1 MVLVDHYVY
10 HVWKTCGWT
19 GLDDNGSA
27 IKSSPSYRLLT
38 LKMFQETPL
47 KRFFTISAHG
57 LYGTWA
63 LGNNCVFTACL
74 APTPQVWRER
84 IGYQDL
90 TNADRVL
97 NQNKG
102 NFRPID
108 TNYTVRIYQKIRKTT
123 SVWTIQELKVHFI
136 SRFFSVFPPQDGL
149 PLVQWSLFKGL
160 WLSPNGHLS
169 YIYQT

>member
-1 MVLVDHYVY
+1 MDLVDHYVN
-10 HVWKTCGWT
+10 HIWKTCGWT
-19 GLDDNGSA
+19 VLDDNGSA
-27 IKSSPSYRLLT
+27 IKSSPFYRLVT

-47 KRFFTISAHG
+47 KRFLTTSAHG
-57 LYGTWA
+57 LYETWA

-102 NFRPID
+102 NFQPID
-108 TNYTVRIYQKIRKTT
+108 KNYTERIYQKRTKDCF
-123 SVWTIQELKVHFI
+123 SVNN
-136 SRFFSVFPPQDGL
+136 SRIKSPFLLAFFFSL
-149 PLVQWSLFKGL
+149 RLAHQWRTASSSVVAFERALIFL
-160 WLSPNGHLS
+160 
-169 YIYQT
+169 

>member
-47 KRFFTISAHG
+47 KRFFTTSAHG
-57 LYGTWA
+57 LYETWA
-63 LGNNCVFTACL
+63 FGNNCVFTSYL

-136 SRFFSVFPPQDGL
+136 SRFFSVFPHQDGL

-169 YIYQT
+169 YINQT

>member
-1 MVLVDHYVY
+1 MDLVDHYVN
-10 HVWKTCGWT
+10 HIWKTCGWT
-19 GLDDNGSA
+19 VLDDNGSA
-27 IKSSPSYRLLT
+27 IKSSPFYRLLT

-47 KRFFTISAHG
+47 KRFLTTSAHG
-57 LYGTWA
+57 LYETWA

-102 NFRPID
+102 NFQPID
-108 TNYTVRIYQKIRKTT
+108 KNYTERIYQKRTKDCFSVNNSRIKSPFLLAFFFFVEVST
-123 SVWTIQELKVHFI
+123 SVTDCL
-136 SRFFSVFPPQDGL
+136 
-149 PLVQWSLFKGL
+149 
-160 WLSPNGHLS
+160 
-169 YIYQT
+169 